1 MLAEFLALT
10 EWTGSLREAVPVVI
24 SLVVIEGLLSVD
36 NALAIA
42 AMASHL
48 DPKERRT
55 AMNFGYAGAYLFRI
69 IALLVAQWIIDN
81 TWVKLLGAFYLLW
94 LMCSH
99 FAGQKEAAGEEGT
112 P

>member
-1 MLAEFLALT
+1 MLAELLAT
-10 EWTGSLREAVPVVI
+10 MEWTGSLREAVPVII
-24 SLVVIEGLLSVD
+24 SLIVIEGLLSVD

-48 DPKERRT
+48 DDKKRAV
-55 AMNFGYAGAYLFRI
+55 AMNIGYIGAYGFRI
-69 IALLVAQWIIDN
+69 VALFVSQWIIDN
-81 TWVKLLGAFYLLW
+81 TWVKLAGAFYLVW

-99 FAGQKEAAGEEGT
+99 FASQKEAAGEEGT